1 MPMFEYRCDGCQT
14 RSEILILAGDVV
26 ASDLSGE
33 GSGPVCPKCGSESMQ
48 RLLSTFAARS
58 TSGGA
63 AGFDPSTA
71 CGGGP
76 CRTPDMCGG
85 GMGGFDN

>member
-14 RSEILILAGDVV
+14 QSEILVLAG
-26 ASDLSGE
+26 DLSGE
-33 GSGPVCPKCGSESMQ
+33 GSGPVCPRCGSESMQ
-48 RLLSTFAARS
+48 RLLSTFAARA
-58 TSGGA
+58 TSGGGGGGA

-85 GMGGFDN
+85 GMGSFDN

>member
-1 MPMFEYRCDGCQT
+1 MFEYRCDGCQT
-14 RSEILILAGDVV
+14 RSEILVLAGDVV
-26 ASDLSGE
+26 AGDLSGE
-33 GSGPVCPKCGSESMQ
+33 GSGPVCPRCGSESMQ

-58 TSGGA
+58 TSGGGA
-63 AGFDPSTA
+63 AGFDPATA

-85 GMGGFDN
+85 GMGGYDN